1 MNNERAGAWKGS
13 GKVQSLVALTILN
26 ALGATL
32 GAEKLLPNQWV
43 KVDEGKTGQRNGSV
57 LVYVP
62 ELRQMLL
69 VGTSKGAPFA
79 QALDLGKRI
88 WTEYDSAV
96 PPKGELHNY
105 YQTAYDPGSRS
116 VYCLSGGTVLYVFNV
131 VEKTWSQLPPTPE
144 LEGMS
149 WL

>member
-1 MNNERAGAWKGS
+1 MNNERVGTWKGS
-13 GKVQSLVALTILN
+13 EKVRSLVALTILN
-26 ALGATL
+26 ALGAAL

-43 KVDEGKTGQRNGSV
+43 KVDEGKTGQRNGSM

-69 VGTSKGAPFA
+69 VGSAKGAHFV

-96 PPKGELHNY
+96 PAKGGLHNY
-105 YQTAYDPGSRS
+105 YQTTYDPGSKS
-116 VYCLSGGTVLYVFNV
+116 LYCLSGGTVLYVLNV
-131 VEKTWSQLPPTPE
+131 VEKTWSQLPPAP
-144 LEGMS
+144 
-149 WL
+149 